1 MFIKKQLFF
10 FFLIDPLKKYNDTK
24 LSLRLCVH
32 NHMQVFFTL
41 INHKPL
47 SEKPLSEK
55 PDTAKSVHERFFKF
69 QSMPS
74 ILMLSNLHEHHGDAL
89 S

>member
-1 MFIKKQLFF
+1 
-10 FFLIDPLKKYNDTK
+10 
-24 LSLRLCVH
+24 
-32 NHMQVFFTL
+32 MQVFFTL